1 MVPEFYQ
8 EIFSFMQSII
18 DGKRTQFDKKLIE
31 DGPQNRVYLTLKNYK
46 QMKGLSAK
54 IHA

>member
-1 MVPEFYQ
+1 MVPEFYK
-8 EIFSFMQSII
+8 EIFKFMQSII
-18 DGKRTQFDKKLIE
+18 DGKRCEFNKKMIE

-46 QMKGLSAK
+46 QVKGLSAK

>member
-1 MVPEFYQ
+1 MIPEFYV
-8 EIFSFMQSII
+8 EIFRFMQSII
-18 DGKRTQFDKKLIE
+18 DGKRTEFDKRVIE

-46 QMKGLSAK
+46 KMKGLFAK